1 MLKKKFPKKKTIPQ
15 VENSVNPP
23 VNDDW
28 QKFFITAKGHNWEG
42 LVPLDKDSGFTKLNV
57 ETLSR
62 YFTGATGLHRPNMKS
77 FEERK
82 PLDTENG
89 FILPPEE
96 GWKGQPYYVVSRR
109 ADPKNGSYYCL
120 CLSGGG
126 FRATLFHIGALRRL
140 NELGILKAMN
150 IITSVSG
157 GSITNAILALA
168 WPQLQKHQFSPEC
181 FDKYVR
187 DPIYALCNHNIAKDV
202 IVWDL
207 ITNPKNLF
215 KEIFDKDTTNSN
227 FMADDLSKI
236 IPEFNKPLS
245 EVLPQQTQGS
255 LEDFSGVPD
264 FIICSTD
271 LRTGEGFYFSK
282 YHVGHLTPNVKSRFS
297 ALPHVYKGDATGAK
311 LASKVT
317 LATAIASSAS
327 YPAAFQPMVIEVE
340 PAQGGPSFDICVS
353 DGGVHDN
360 VGLDPAINYALPH
373 PYGKCGVL
381 FVSDAGAPL
390 KPRTFPKIQL
400 AFPIPLISSIHIIY
414 AQINVLRFKQQE
426 ALIQNMNTCGCWWKV
441 DDLADPNA
449 HKKFPEWFQS
459 YIDEDVVLK
468 LMNFRTDLN
477 KFTENEKKDP

>member
-1 MLKKKFPKKKTIPQ
+1 
-15 VENSVNPP
+15 
-23 VNDDW
+23 
-28 QKFFITAKGHNWEG
+28 
-42 LVPLDKDSGFTKLNV
+42 
-57 ETLSR
+57 
-62 YFTGATGLHRPNMKS
+62 
-77 FEERK
+77 
-82 PLDTENG
+82 
-89 FILPPEE
+89 
-96 GWKGQPYYVVSRR
+96 
-109 ADPKNGSYYCL
+109 
-120 CLSGGG
+120 
-126 FRATLFHIGALRRL
+126 
-140 NELGILKAMN
+140 
-150 IITSVSG
+150 
-157 GSITNAILALA
+157 
-168 WPQLQKHQFSPEC
+168 
-181 FDKYVR
+181 
-187 DPIYALCNHNIAKDV
+187 
-202 IVWDL
+202 
-207 ITNPKNLF
+207 
-215 KEIFDKDTTNSN
+215 
-227 FMADDLSKI
+227 MADDLSKI
-236 IPEFNKPLS
+236 VPEFNKPLS

-477 KFTENEKKDP
+477 KFTENEKKILENVGYGLCTISISKHALVGLKEIVDSETAFKRLDCPPKLPNSELTDAKEIEHYMKDSDSILRADLPHV